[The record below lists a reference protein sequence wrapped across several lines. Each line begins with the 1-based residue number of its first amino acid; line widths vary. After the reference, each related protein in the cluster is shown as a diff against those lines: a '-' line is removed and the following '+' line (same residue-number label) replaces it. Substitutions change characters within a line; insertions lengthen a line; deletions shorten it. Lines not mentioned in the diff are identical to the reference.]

1 MEREVLLTGIGG
13 QGVQLAAR
21 TLAVAAMDEGREVR
35 LFGSYGG
42 MMRGGN
48 TDATLVVS
56 DGALT
61 APPTVSRCWAALAM
75 HPDYWPP
82 VRDRIRPG
90 GFALTDASVFG
101 EPVAVEGCTVLGV
114 EATKTA
120 ADMGAPAAG
129 SMVAIGAFAAAT
141 GLVSREA
148 LEGATAKVLPSYRSA
163 HAANNARAVA
173 AGFAM
178 VDGVMV
184 DAWPSATAAS
194 ETVGARQ

>member
-35 LFGSYGG
+35 VFGSYGG

-56 DGALT
+56 DEALS
-61 APPTVSRCWAALAM
+61 APPTISRCWAALAM

-90 GFALTDASVFG
+90 GFALIDASVFT
-101 EPVAVEGCTVLGV
+101 EPVELEGSVLLAI
-114 EATKTA
+114 EATKMA
-120 ADMGAPAAG
+120 GEMGAPAAG

-141 GLVSREA
+141 GLVGLEA
-148 LEGATAKVLPSYRSA
+148 LEGATGKVLPSYRA
-163 HAANNARAVA
+163 GHAARNARAVA
-173 AGFAM
+173 AGFGA
-178 VDGVMV
+178 VDGPLVE
-184 DAWPSATAAS
+184 AWPTVPT
-194 ETVGARQ
+194 TVGATR